1 VPRACRIAGRAYRF
15 RERAPVI
22 DMAHAAP
29 NHHRHHLRLSESEPS
44 ASTGRTSG
52 LDAIALPASAPFA
65 IRDLQSDIDSQNR

>member
-1 VPRACRIAGRAYRF
+1 LGGT
-15 RERAPVI
+15 
-22 DMAHAAP
+22 HAAP
-29 NHHRHHLRLSESEPS
+29 NHHRHHLQLSEIEPSASAGRTSGLDEPS